1 MPRYLIDFKNDITST
16 QIEEYLT
23 IHNCEVLKNFENLKN
38 VYHVDSEVEPPKT
51 EIVDI
56 VILDDHT
63 KCKLLDVVPI
73 PPAPYDSM
81 LQVEV
86 AKDENWWKV
95 FSMND
100 LDFTKSTVEIP
111 VYGKN
116 VIIYLV
122 DSGIDHAHPEFVG
135 KDVQLLHSFTTNF
148 TDTTGHGT
156 ALASLMVGKTC
167 GMTAATVKVVKLFET
182 NTPTY
187 QSDILYAFNAI
198 MSDYLASNNTAAI
211 VNLSW
216 GIQKNEYIE
225 QKIRNLI
232 QTGVIVVAAAGNN
245 GTPIGDVTP
254 ASMPE
259 VVTIGAYNSNFVPCD
274 FSNYTGPNDT
284 SLTTS
289 AVNHGELDSWAPGE
303 QIYCALPER
312 IDPTT
317 GTVIRPAGYGFTNGT
332 SSAAAIYSASLAYNI
347 SQMLTSDLSMLPH
360 YSQDGITKLSV
371 VTAGDRVGLL
381 NLSDP
386 KYANSFNKIC
396 TFFNYKNRPNADR
409 NITMPIKVVSRTAE
423 TQHVALFILSNTS
436 SYELLTALP
445 PGAQMIN
452 NFLYY
457 NPTTEVTDP
466 SGVEVTSVNYRVTK
480 TDSNSYTNIVNL
492 VHVHTDFNAEQL
504 PPDDPIIDI
513 VAMDTCAGT
522 TPGYCYNAGCLVA
535 GQYCG
540 TYSDGKNSFC
550 DCRL

>member
-1 MPRYLIDFKNDITST
+1 
-16 QIEEYLT
+16 
-23 IHNCEVLKNFENLKN
+23 
-38 VYHVDSEVEPPKT
+38 
-51 EIVDI
+51 
-56 VILDDHT
+56 
-63 KCKLLDVVPI
+63 
-73 PPAPYDSM
+73 
-81 LQVEV
+81 
-86 AKDENWWKV
+86 
-95 FSMND
+95 
-100 LDFTKSTVEIP
+100 
-111 VYGKN
+111 
-116 VIIYLV
+116 
-122 DSGIDHAHPEFVG
+122 
-135 KDVQLLHSFTTNF
+135 
-148 TDTTGHGT
+148 
-156 ALASLMVGKTC
+156 
-167 GMTAATVKVVKLFET
+167 
-182 NTPTY
+182 
-187 QSDILYAFNAI
+187 
-198 MSDYLASNNTAAI
+198 
-211 VNLSW
+211 
-216 GIQKNEYIE
+216 
-225 QKIRNLI
+225 
-232 QTGVIVVAAAGNN
+232 
-245 GTPIGDVTP
+245 
-254 ASMPE
+254 
-259 VVTIGAYNSNFVPCD
+259 
-274 FSNYTGPNDT
+274 
-284 SLTTS
+284 
-289 AVNHGELDSWAPGE
+289 
-303 QIYCALPER
+303 
-312 IDPTT
+312 
-317 GTVIRPAGYGFTNGT
+317 
-332 SSAAAIYSASLAYNI
+332 
-347 SQMLTSDLSMLPH
+347 MLPH

-371 VTAGDRVGLL
+371 ITAGDRVGLL